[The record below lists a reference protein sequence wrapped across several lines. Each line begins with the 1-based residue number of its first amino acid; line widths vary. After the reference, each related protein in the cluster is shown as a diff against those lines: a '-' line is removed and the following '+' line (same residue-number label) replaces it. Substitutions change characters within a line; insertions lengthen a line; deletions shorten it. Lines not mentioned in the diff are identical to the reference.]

1 VRAFVVPEPGTASL
15 ETIDDPTPRAG
26 QVVVRVD
33 AAGICGT
40 DLHILDGHL
49 PSAAYPLI
57 PGHEVAGEIVALGE
71 DVDLVEEGQRVAVD
85 PSVYCGGCQQ
95 CRAGWTNLCDRW
107 GGMGVT
113 RPGGF
118 AEFVAVPA
126 SWCEVL
132 PREVPTERGA
142 LVEPIAC
149 ALHALDRA
157 GALVGKETLIFGAG
171 TMGSL
176 LAALF
181 ARGGARSVMVVDP
194 VADRLDLASSYGA
207 THTATALADLPR
219 PGGEGWDVTVDAS
232 GVIAA
237 IEDAVRVVRRA
248 GRVVVVGVA
257 RADRTARFS
266 PYEIYNREATIV
278 GSMAVLHSFG
288 RAPEILASGVI
299 DPDLLISHRF
309 GLEDIDEAVSTVREG
324 RGRKVLVL
332 PRGAR

>member
-15 ETIDDPTPRAG
+15 ETIDDPTPQTG
-26 QVVVRVD
+26 QVVVRVE

-49 PSAAYPLI
+49 PSAAYPLV
-57 PGHEVAGEIVALGE
+57 PGHEVAGEVVALGA

-85 PSVYCGGCQQ
+85 PSVFCGGCHG
-95 CRAGWTNLCDRW
+95 CRAGWPNLCDRW

-157 GALVGKETLIFGAG
+157 GPLVGKDTLILGAG

-181 ARGGARSVMVVDP
+181 ARAGARSVTVVDP
-194 VADRLDLASSYGA
+194 VADRLELASSYGA

-219 PGGEGWDVTVDAS
+219 PGDEGWDVTVDAS
-232 GVIAA
+232 GVISA
-237 IEDAVRVVRRA
+237 IEDAVHAVRRA
-248 GRVVVVGVA
+248 GRVVLVGVA

-266 PYEIYNREATIV
+266 PYEIYRKEASIV

-288 RAPEILASGVI
+288 RAPEILASEVI
-299 DPDLLISHRF
+299 DPHLLISHRF
-309 GLEDIDEAVSTVREG
+309 PLEDIDEAFSTVREG

-332 PRGAR
+332 PRQER

>member
-1 VRAFVVPEPGTASL
+1 VRALVVPEPGTASL
-15 ETIDDPTPRAG
+15 ETIDDPAPQAG
-26 QVVVRVD
+26 QVVVRVE

-49 PSAAYPLI
+49 PPAVYPLV
-57 PGHEVAGEIVALGE
+57 PGHEVAGEVVALGP

-85 PSVYCGGCQQ
+85 PSVFCGSCHQ
-95 CRAGWTNLCDRW
+95 CRAGWPNLCDRW

-113 RPGGF
+113 RSGGF

-132 PREVPTERGA
+132 PREVSTERGA

-157 GALVGKETLIFGAG
+157 GPLVGKDTLIFGAG
-171 TMGSL
+171 TMGSM

-194 VADRLDLASSYGA
+194 VADRLGVASGHGA
-207 THTATALADLPR
+207 THTATALTDLPR

-232 GVIAA
+232 GAIDAIEAA
-237 IEDAVRVVRRA
+237 IRGVRRA
-248 GRVVVVGVA
+248 GRVVIVGVA

-266 PYEIYNREATIV
+266 PYEIYNREASIV

-288 RAPEILASGVI
+288 RAPEILASGVF
-299 DPDLLISHRF
+299 DPDLLVSHRF
-309 GLEDIDEAVSTVREG
+309 PLEHIDEAIATVREG
-324 RGRKVLVL
+324 RGRKVLVQ
-332 PRGAR
+332 PRQER